1 MKTQRGFRSLRA
13 VKALTAGMDV
23 TIDDAMNV
31 RRFMEWMDLKKWL
44 FLVFSLVICE
54 NEECLGMLT
63 HDLLRLYW
71 FHQVIHS
78 LFANNHKEATTLK

>member
-1 MKTQRGFRSLRA
+1 
-13 VKALTAGMDV
+13 MDV

-54 NEECLGMLT
+54 NEE
-63 HDLLRLYW
+63 
-71 FHQVIHS
+71 
-78 LFANNHKEATTLK
+78 